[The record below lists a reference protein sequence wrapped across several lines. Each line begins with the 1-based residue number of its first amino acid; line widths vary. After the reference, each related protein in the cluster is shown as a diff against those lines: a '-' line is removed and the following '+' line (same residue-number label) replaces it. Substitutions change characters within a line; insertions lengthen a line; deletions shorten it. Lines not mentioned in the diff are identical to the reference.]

1 MEVILLDKVENLGNL
16 GDKVNVKAGYGR
28 NYLLPQGKATMATP
42 ANIKMFEERRAELE
56 KQAADK
62 LAAAQARAAKLN
74 ELEISI
80 TANAGDEGKLFGSIG
95 THDIAEVLTNNAGIE
110 VHKSEVRLPNG
121 TIRNVG
127 EYSIDLHLHSDVDA
141 TIKLIVVAG

>member
-16 GDKVNVKAGYGR
+16 GDKVNVKSGYGR
-28 NYLLPQGKATMATP
+28 NFLIPQGKATMATP
-42 ANIKMFEERRAELE
+42 ENIKVFEARRAELE
-56 KQAADK
+56 KAAAEK

-110 VHKSEVRLPNG
+110 VNKSEIRLPNG
-121 TIRNVG
+121 TIRSVG
-127 EYSIDLHLHSDVDA
+127 EYNIDLHLHSDVDA

>member
-42 ANIKMFEERRAELE
+42 DNIKVFEARRAELE
-56 KQAADK
+56 KLAADK
-62 LAAAQARAAKLN
+62 LVAAKERAAKLN
-74 ELEISI
+74 ELEISL

-110 VHKSEVRLPNG
+110 VHKSEIRLPNG
-121 TIRNVG
+121 TIRHTG
-127 EYSIDLHLHSDVDA
+127 EYNISLHLHSDVDA

>member
-56 KQAADK
+56 RQAADK
-62 LAAAQARAAKLN
+62 LEAAQARAAKLN